1 MFFAKPGVYKPCGMF
16 NYKHLLLFILIAILI
31 AVITKN
37 TKIEKKEE
45 VKKIIQRSTLIIW
58 ALEIAKIIF
67 LIYIGEGKNINKI
80 VPLYYCSLLLY
91 SGLFSSFGKGIIKRA
106 GDVFLATGG
115 IVGGLTFL
123 VFPTTSLPEYPMFHF
138 ISFHSFFFHGTMV
151 YLSIIINKYK
161 YIELKFSDI
170 LYYAGLILLICIGAY
185 VINTKFGSNLMFIS
199 KDFPNSP
206 VTVLY
211 NWAGKM
217 FTPIMIFLQMTVPF
231 VGVYGILKL
240 KQLIMEK
247 IMLKKIC
254 N

>member
-1 MFFAKPGVYKPCGMF
+1 MFFAKPGIYKPCGMF
-16 NYKHLLLFILIAILI
+16 NYKHLLLFILIAMII
-31 AVITKN
+31 GITVKN
-37 TKIEKKEE
+37 TKISNKEQ
-45 VKKIIQRSTLIIW
+45 VKKIIQKSTLIIW
-58 ALEIAKIIF
+58 VLEIAKIIF
-67 LIYIGEGKNINKI
+67 LIYIGEGKNINKM

-91 SGLFSSFGKGIIKRA
+91 SGLLSSIGKGILKRF

-151 YLSIIINKYK
+151 YLAIIINKFH

-170 LYYAGLILLICIGAY
+170 FYYAGLILAICAGAY
-185 VINTKFGSNLMFIS
+185 FVNLKFGSNLMFIS
-199 KDFPNSP
+199 RDFPNSP

-217 FTPIMIFLQMTVPF
+217 FTPIMILLQMTVPF
-231 VGVYGILKL
+231 IGVYGILKI
-240 KQLIMEK
+240 KNMFS
-247 IMLKKIC
+247 KIC
-254 N
+254 FNKS